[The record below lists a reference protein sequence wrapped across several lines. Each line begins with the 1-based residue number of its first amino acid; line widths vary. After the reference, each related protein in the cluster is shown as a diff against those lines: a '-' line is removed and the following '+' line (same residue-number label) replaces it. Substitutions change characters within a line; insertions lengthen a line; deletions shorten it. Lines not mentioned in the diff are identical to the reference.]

1 VLYPQNDDEGVG
13 RNGKAGMGMGK
24 EGGKGE
30 GESGRRIKGRERRE
44 RERASY
50 ATGYDVQGMLCVREG
65 SALER
70 DSPV

>member
-1 VLYPQNDDEGVG
+1 MLYPQNDDEGVG

-24 EGGKGE
+24 EGGKG
-30 GESGRRIKGRERRE
+30 E